1 MRRIKVR
8 TIALAAVLIA
18 LTTVFTMFVRLPI
31 PATQGYV
38 NFSDVA
44 TYFAAYAFGPGLGFV
59 AGGVGAA
66 LADLLGGYAQFALIT
81 LFAHGLQGLLAGLIG
96 RKGTLAALIAGWA
109 AGAVAMIG
117 VYLIGEIVLLGVGPA
132 LAEILPN
139 LGQTAFGGLVGV
151 PLYLAVR
158 RAYPPIARW
167 RPGAA
172 RDESHVSDPF

>member
-1 MRRIKVR
+1 MRKLEAR

-18 LTTVFTMFVRLPI
+18 LTAVFTIFVRVPI

-59 AGGVGAA
+59 AGGIGAG
-66 LADLLGGYAQFALIT
+66 LADLLGGYAQFAPIT
-81 LFAHGLQGLLAGLIG
+81 LLAHGLQGLLAGLLG
-96 RKGTLAALIAGWA
+96 RKGTMPALLISWA
-109 AGAVAMIG
+109 AGAAAMIG
-117 VYLIGEIVLLGVGPA
+117 IYFLGEILLLGIGPA
-132 LAEILPN
+132 LAEIPFN
-139 LGQTAFGGLVGV
+139 LAQTAVGGLVGI

-167 RPGAA
+167 RPGADNDLA
-172 RDESHVSDPF
+172 

>member
-1 MRRIKVR
+1 MKKLEVR

-18 LTTVFTMFVRLPI
+18 LTTVFTLFVRVPV

-38 NFSDVA
+38 SFCDVA
-44 TYFAAYAFGPGLGFV
+44 TYFAGFAFGPALGFI
-59 AGGVGAA
+59 AGGIGAG
-66 LADLLGGYAQFALIT
+66 LADVVGGYPQFALIT
-81 LFAHGLQGLLAGLIG
+81 LLAHGLQGFLAGLIA
-96 RKGTLAALIAGWA
+96 RKGTMPSLLLGWA

-117 VYLIGEIVLLGVGPA
+117 VYFLGEIPLLGLVPA

-139 LGQTAFGGLVGV
+139 LGQTVAGGVVGI

-167 RPGAA
+167 RPGAGDDA
-172 RDESHVSDPF
+172 F

>member
-1 MRRIKVR
+1 MRRLEVR

-59 AGGVGAA
+59 AGGFGAG
-66 LADLLGGYAQFALIT
+66 LADLLGGYAQFAPIT
-81 LFAHGLQGLLAGLIG
+81 LFAHGLQGLLAGLIS
-96 RKGTLAALIAGWA
+96 RKGSLTALILGWA
-109 AGAVAMIG
+109 AGAIAMIG
-117 VYLIGEIVLLGVGPA
+117 VYFVGEIILLGIGPA

-139 LGQTAFGGLVGV
+139 LGQTAFGGIVGI

-158 RAYPPIARW
+158 RAYPPISRW
-167 RPGAA
+167 RPGRAP
-172 RDESHVSDPF
+172 DETDAPGAF

>member
-38 NFSDVA
+38 NL
-44 TYFAAYAFGPGLGFV
+44 PGLGFV

-139 LGQTAFGGLVGV
+139 LGQTAFGGLVGI

>member
-1 MRRIKVR
+1 MRRLEVR

-18 LTTVFTMFVRLPI
+18 LTAVFTMFVRVPI

-59 AGGVGAA
+59 AGGVGAG
-66 LADLLGGYAQFALIT
+66 LADLLGGFAQFAPIT
-81 LFAHGLQGLLAGLIG
+81 LLAHGLQGLLAGLIG
-96 RKGTLAALIAGWA
+96 RKGTMPALLAGWA

-117 VYLIGEIVLLGVGPA
+117 VYFLGEIPLLGLGPA

-139 LGQTAFGGLVGV
+139 LGQTIAGGLVGI

-158 RAYPPIARW
+158 RAYPPITRW
-167 RPGAA
+167 RPGAHH
-172 RDESHVSDPF
+172 DEGQPF

>member
-1 MRRIKVR
+1 MKKLEVR

-18 LTTVFTMFVRLPI
+18 LTTVFTLFVRVPV

-44 TYFAAYAFGPGLGFV
+44 TYFSGFAFGPALGFV
-59 AGGVGAA
+59 AGGIGAG
-66 LADLLGGYAQFALIT
+66 LADLLGGYAQFAPIT
-81 LFAHGLQGLLAGLIG
+81 LLAHGLQGLLAGIIG
-96 RKGTLAALIAGWA
+96 RKATMPALLLGWA

-117 VYLIGEIVLLGVGPA
+117 VYFVGEIPLLGIGPA
-132 LAEILPN
+132 LAEIVPN
-139 LGQTAFGGLVGV
+139 VFQTLAGGVVGI

-167 RPGAA
+167 RPGA
-172 RDESHVSDPF
+172 DEDGL